1 MSAAP
6 HKPLA
11 RRSAAR
17 AANAGA
23 PGKLALGVTVNGAP
37 REALVEPRTSLL
49 TFLREQCGL
58 TGAKRG
64 CEEGECGACVVLLD
78 GRPVNACLVFAVEAQ
93 GAHLTTVEGL
103 GEAQHLAPIQ
113 QAFLE
118 AGAAQCGYCIPGML
132 LSAHTLIEHEGHPDE
147 ATIRRA
153 ISGNLCRC
161 TGYDRIVKAIRL
173 AAELKHGHP

>member
-1 MSAAP
+1 MSAATP
-6 HKPLA
+6 
-11 RRSAAR
+11 S
-17 AANAGA
+17 
-23 PGKLALGVTVNGAP
+23 GKHALALTVNGEP

-58 TGAKRG
+58 TGTKRG

-78 GRPVNACLVFAVEAQ
+78 GRLVNACLVFAVEAQ

-103 GEAQHLAPIQ
+103 GEPQHLAPIQ

-118 AGAAQCGYCIPGML
+118 EGAAQCGYCIPGML
-132 LSAHTLIEHEGHPDE
+132 LSAYTLLQHEPQPDE
-147 ATIRRA
+147 AAIRRA

-173 AAELKHGHP
+173 AAELRHGHP